1 MKITDAAEGLSYDHF
16 FENNSVISL
25 YIYHRLVNSLT
36 QKINI

>member
-1 MKITDAAEGLSYDHF
+1 MKITDAAEGL
-16 FENNSVISL
+16 SVISL